1 MKTSFALLAALFVIS
16 SAVADPYVIAKQRAR
31 DTSARNDAEQQRI
44 QKAANGQAPTYA
56 TPCAAAAAADPA
68 LAATLKNLNNLSADF
83 TALGTAA
90 KPDAT
95 QKVSLLNNLTQAAAG
110 KKAST
115 DSVKHLA
122 EDLTT
127 AVSGKTKITPAQQKQ
142 LAGIV
147 HAAFNGAHLTDAQS
161 EKAFAAA
168 SKILTDAG
176 ASLDE
181 ATNVV
186 TDLKKIAGET
196 K

>member
-1 MKTSFALLAALFVIS
+1 MKTFAILLAAFFVIS
-16 SAVADPYVIAKQRAR
+16 NTIADPYVIAKQRAR

-44 QKAANGQAPTYA
+44 QNAANGQAPTYA
-56 TPCAAAAAADPA
+56 TPGAAAAADPA
-68 LAATLKNLNNLSADF
+68 LAATLKNLNDLSANF
-83 TALGTAA
+83 TALGAVS
-90 KPDAT
+90 KPDAA
-95 QKVSLLNNLTQAAAG
+95 QKVSLLNNLTQAASG

-115 DSVKHLA
+115 DAVKHLA

-161 EKAFAAA
+161 EKAFATA
-168 SKILTDAG
+168 SKILTDAD
-176 ASLDE
+176 ASLNE

-186 TDLKKIAGET
+186 TDLKQIAAET

>member
-1 MKTSFALLAALFVIS
+1 MKTKLALFATLLAVA
-16 SAVADPYVIAKQRAR
+16 SATADPYVIAKQRAR

-44 QKAANGQAPTYA
+44 NNAANGQAPTYS
-56 TPCAAAAAADPA
+56 TPAAGAAAADPA
-68 LAATLKNLNNLSADF
+68 LAATMKSINDLSADF
-83 TALGTAA
+83 TTLGGAA
-90 KPDAT
+90 KPDAA

-110 KKAST
+110 KKAAT

-127 AVSGKTKITPAQQKQ
+127 AVSGKTKMTPAQQKQ

-147 HAAFNGAHLTDAQS
+147 HAAFNGAHLTDAQA

-176 ASLDE
+176 ASLDD

>member
-44 QKAANGQAPTYA
+44 QNAANGQAPTYS
-56 TPCAAAAAADPA
+56 TPGAAAAAADPA

-186 TDLKKIAGET
+186 TDLKKIAADT

>member
-1 MKTSFALLAALFVIS
+1 MKTFVILLAALFVIGNVS
-16 SAVADPYVIAKQRAR
+16 ADPYVIAKQRAR

-44 QKAANGQAPTYA
+44 QNAANGQAPTYS
-56 TPCAAAAAADPA
+56 TPAAGAVAVDPA
-68 LAATLKNLNNLSADF
+68 LAATMQNINGLSADF
-83 TALGTAA
+83 ATLGTVA

-127 AVSGKTKITPAQQKQ
+127 AVSGKTKITSAQQKQ
-142 LAGIV
+142 LASIV

-176 ASLDE
+176 ASLDD

-186 TDLKKIAGET
+186 TDLKKIAAET

>member
-1 MKTSFALLAALFVIS
+1 MKTTVALLAALFAIS

-44 QKAANGQAPTYA
+44 QNAANGQAPTYA
-56 TPCAAAAAADPA
+56 TPGAGAAADPA
-68 LAATLKNLNNLSADF
+68 LAAMMQNINGLAADF
-83 TALGTAA
+83 TALGGG
-90 KPDAT
+90 KPDAA
-95 QKVSLLNNLTQAAAG
+95 QKVSLLNNLTQAAVG

-161 EKAFAAA
+161 EKAFATA

-186 TDLKKIAGET
+186 TDLKKIAAET

>member
-44 QKAANGQAPTYA
+44 QNAANGQAPTYA
-56 TPCAAAAAADPA
+56 TPGAAAAAADPA

-186 TDLKKIAGET
+186 TDLKKIAAET

>member
-1 MKTSFALLAALFVIS
+1 MKTSFALLATLFIVS
-16 SAVADPYVIAKQRAR
+16 SASADPYVIAKQRAR

-44 QKAANGQAPTYA
+44 NNAAAGQAPTYS
-56 TPCAAAAAADPA
+56 TPAAGAAATDPA
-68 LAATLKNLNNLSADF
+68 MAATLKSLNDLSADF
-83 TALGTAA
+83 STLGSAA
-90 KPDAT
+90 KPDAA

-110 KKAST
+110 KKAAT
-115 DSVKHLA
+115 DSVKSLA
-122 EDLTT
+122 QDLTT
-127 AVSGKTKITPAQQKQ
+127 ALSGKTKITPAQQKQ

>member
-44 QKAANGQAPTYA
+44 QNAANGQAPTYS
-56 TPCAAAAAADPA
+56 TPGAAAAAADPA

>member
-1 MKTSFALLAALFVIS
+1 MKTPVALLAALFVIS
-16 SAVADPYVIAKQRAR
+16 SASADPYVIVKQRAR

-44 QKAANGQAPTYA
+44 QNAANGQAPTYS
-56 TPCAAAAAADPA
+56 TPGAAADPA
-68 LAATLKNLNNLSADF
+68 LAATMQNINGLSADF

-127 AVSGKTKITPAQQKQ
+127 AVSGKTKITSAQQKQ

-176 ASLDE
+176 ASLDD

-186 TDLKKIAGET
+186 TDLKKIAAET

>member
-1 MKTSFALLAALFVIS
+1 MKTTVALLAALFAIS

-44 QKAANGQAPTYA
+44 QNAANGQTPTYA
-56 TPCAAAAAADPA
+56 TPGAAADPA
-68 LAATLKNLNNLSADF
+68 LAAMMQNINGLAADF
-83 TALGTAA
+83 TALGGG
-90 KPDAT
+90 KPDAA
-95 QKVSLLNNLTQAAAG
+95 QKVSLLNNLTQAAVG

-168 SKILTDAG
+168 SKILTNAG

-186 TDLKKIAGET
+186 TDLKKLTAET

>member
-1 MKTSFALLAALFVIS
+1 MKTKLALLATLF
-16 SAVADPYVIAKQRAR
+16 AVATTSADPYVIAKQRAR
-31 DTSARNDAEQQRI
+31 DASAKNDAEQQRI
-44 QKAANGQAPTYA
+44 QNAANGYAPTYS
-56 TPCAAAAAADPA
+56 TPAAGAAAADPA
-68 LAATLKNLNNLSADF
+68 LAATLKNITDLAADF
-83 TALGTAA
+83 TTLGGAA
-90 KPDAT
+90 KPDAS

-110 KKAST
+110 KKATT

-127 AVSGKTKITPAQQKQ
+127 ALSGKTKITPAQQKQ

-147 HAAFNGAHLTDAQS
+147 HAAFNGAHLTDAQA

-168 SKILTDAG
+168 AKILTDAG
-176 ASLDE
+176 ASLDD

-186 TDLKKIAGET
+186 TDLKKISDET

>member
-1 MKTSFALLAALFVIS
+1 MKTKLALLAALLAVG
-16 SAVADPYVIAKQRAR
+16 SALADPYVIAKQRAR

-44 QKAANGQAPTYA
+44 QKAANGQAPTYS
-56 TPCAAAAAADPA
+56 TPAAGAAAADPA
-68 LAATLKNLNNLSADF
+68 LAATMQNINGLSADF
-83 TALGTAA
+83 SALGAA
-90 KPDAT
+90 KPDAA

-122 EDLTT
+122 EDLTA

-161 EKAFAAA
+161 EKAFATA

-186 TDLKKIAGET
+186 TDLKKIAAET